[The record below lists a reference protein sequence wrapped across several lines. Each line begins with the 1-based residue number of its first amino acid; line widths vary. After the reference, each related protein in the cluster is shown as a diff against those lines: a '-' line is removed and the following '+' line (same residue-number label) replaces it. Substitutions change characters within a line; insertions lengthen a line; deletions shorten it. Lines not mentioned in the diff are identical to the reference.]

1 MKLEKIKTEEFD
13 YIYSQMQQNFIIDE
27 IRDKIQAYELLSD
40 NSYSIY
46 NIIENDIKVG
56 FITTWE
62 LQDFLFVEHFVIYK
76 EFRKKGYGSK
86 ALSLVKEIA
95 GLVVLEVEHP
105 LTDTAKKRINFYQ
118 NNGFI
123 GNDYNYMQPSYRKG
137 GNKVPLIIMSSTP
150 IIYIDKV
157 VDSLYKKVYK
167 V

>member
-27 IRDKIQAYELLSD
+27 IRDKIQAYEVLSD

-46 NIIENDIKVG
+46 NIIENDMKVG
-56 FITTWE
+56 FITLWE

-86 ALSLVKEIA
+86 ALSLVKEMA

-105 LTDTAKKRINFYQ
+105 LTDTAKKRINFYK

-123 GNDYNYMQPSYRKG
+123 SNDYNYMQPSYRKG
-137 GNKVPLIIMSSTP
+137 GNKVPLIIMSSAP
-150 IIYIDKV
+150 IIYIDRV